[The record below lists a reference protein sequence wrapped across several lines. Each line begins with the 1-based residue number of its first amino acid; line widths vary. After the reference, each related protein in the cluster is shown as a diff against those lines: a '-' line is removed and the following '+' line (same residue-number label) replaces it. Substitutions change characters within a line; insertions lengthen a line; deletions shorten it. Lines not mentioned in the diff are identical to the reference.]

1 MPFIGNQPAL
11 SYTSFAKQDFTTS
24 ATTSYTLD
32 HPVTNENEIALF
44 INFVRQEPTTAYT
57 ATGTSL
63 TLTSAT
69 SSSDDMY
76 CVYLGKAVQT
86 VNPPSGSVGISQL
99 SATGTKDATTFLRG
113 DNSFQEVPASGI
125 TEADIFSLT
134 SSLSLSAATQ
144 TIVTGMARATYPGV
158 GRIGTGISHS
168 SGVFSFTNTGI
179 YKIVF
184 KARFQKNGSTRF
196 VGADILV
203 TTDNST
209 YNQATGGAGHIYN
222 FGSTGYID
230 SMTEIILD
238 VTDTSNVKIKPNV
251 YSDST
256 ATVAGNGGNNSAL
269 TSISFIRLG
278 DT

>member
-1 MPFIGNQPAL
+1 MADGILKVG
-11 SYTSFAKQDFTTS
+11 TITTS
-24 ATTSYTLD
+24 
-32 HPVTNENEIALF
+32 
-44 INFVRQEPTTAYT
+44 
-57 ATGTSL
+57 
-63 TLTSAT
+63 
-69 SSSDDMY
+69 
-76 CVYLGKAVQT
+76 
-86 VNPPSGSVGISQL
+86 SGSGTITLGQSGETVDMSNGTITGITQ
-99 SATGTKDATTFLRG
+99 G
-113 DNSFQEVPASGI
+113 V

-134 SSLSLSAATQ
+134 SALSLSAATQ
-144 TIVTGMARATYPGV
+144 TIVTGMARATYTGV

-196 VGADILV
+196 VGADIYV

-209 YNQATGGAGHIYN
+209 YTAASGGAGNIYN

-256 ATVAGNGGNNSAL
+256 ATVAGNGGSNSAL
-269 TSISFIRLG
+269 SSISFIRLG